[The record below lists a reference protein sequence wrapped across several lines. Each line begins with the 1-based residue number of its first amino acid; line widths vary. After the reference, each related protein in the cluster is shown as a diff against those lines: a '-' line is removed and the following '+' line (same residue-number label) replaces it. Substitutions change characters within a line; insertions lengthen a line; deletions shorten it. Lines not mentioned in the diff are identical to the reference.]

1 MSKKKDAPSPIEAY
15 LHTKEER
22 LNNPPVGMVDPDT
35 DPDGAQKTYSYDPHI
50 DPQLQWAG
58 KAEHL
63 SFEVPTV
70 SLHVHE
76 RIDPLTIIEAV
87 RKRETDNDDQMEI
100 SLFSQPE
107 ENPPIREAIQFYK
120 HKHNW
125 SNRLIAGDSL
135 LVMNSLL
142 EKEGMG
148 GKVQMIYIDPPYG
161 IKYGSNFQP
170 FVNKRNVNDGKDEDL
185 TSEPEQIRAFRDTW
199 ELGLHSFLTYLRDR
213 LSLSVE
219 LLTQSGSIFVQI
231 GDQNLHHVREIMD
244 EVLGS
249 ENFVSQISFK
259 TSPGD
264 TTRHLPPCL
273 DYLLWYAK
281 DKDVMK
287 FNKLYLIKEIGVAQG
302 SSFDWLENSECFVR
316 PMSKNEKKNPAMIN
330 ESDRPFRWADPRRK
344 GTTES
349 AKFTYSYNGK
359 DISPGSGMTWKT
371 TPDGIQRL
379 HKANRLGIKGTQLN
393 YKRYLDDFPGTE
405 LLNVWTDT
413 MNSFMSRDYV
423 VQTDTK
429 IIQRCVIMA
438 SDPGDLILDI
448 TCGSGTTAYVCEQ
461 WGRRW
466 ITCDTSRVAVTL
478 SKIRLMCSTF
488 PMYTLA
494 RPSEGVDS
502 GFQYES
508 IPHVSLRTIVNNENI
523 DSIYAD
529 YCGQVHDHLSKL
541 NHLSGE
547 SYELMDLPL
556 EASPNW
562 NKEMIDVYSFCR
574 SVKLR
579 MISDIEQSIIQNSE
593 LVPLYDY
600 PLFDR
605 TKSRITGPFTVE
617 AVPAPAVKSIDEIVN
632 CSEPVADDS
641 IARSGET
648 LRQSEWRDE
657 LLKTG
662 VRGKNK
668 QYIQFSRIEV
678 LPGYR
683 WIHAVAETIPDSDQA
698 IAERVAVS
706 FASEFMPLEQR
717 QVALA
722 LEEAQSLVPKPKI
735 LIFAAFQFDP
745 EASKDIDETNWPGV
759 QLLRVQMNADLLTED
774 LKKKRASN
782 DSFWL
787 IGQPEVI
794 VEKGKD
800 GKYLVKVLGFDY
812 YNTRSGQIESGGKD
826 KIAMWMLDTD
836 YDGRSLFPRQVFL
849 PLAGDK
855 EGWSKLAKD
864 LKTSIDESL
873 IDQYRGTE
881 SLPFTCGDHKRI
893 AVKIVDDR
901 GIESLVIKGLD

>member
-100 SLFSQPE
+100 SLFSKPE

-142 EKEGMG
+142 EKEGMS
-148 GKVQMIYIDPPYG
+148 GKVQTVYMDPPYG

-170 FVNKRNVNDGKDEDL
+170 FTNKNKVEDKDEDMAI
-185 TSEPEQIRAFRDTW
+185 EPETIRAFRDTW
-199 ELGLHSFLTYLRDR
+199 ELGIHSYLTYLRDR
-213 LSLSVE
+213 VSLARQ
-219 LLTQSGSIFVQI
+219 LLDNSGSIFIQI
-231 GDQNLHHVREIMD
+231 NDDNLHYIKNILD
-244 EVLGS
+244 EVFGY
-249 ENFVSQISFK
+249 ENCVNIIPFKKRASFLSRFGK
-259 TSPGD
+259 G
-264 TTRHLPPCL
+264 LFEL
-273 DYLLWYAK
+273 FDYIVWYAK
-281 DKDVMK
+281 DIDNVKVNPLYVPIDRFQQLRGEYRFYDDENGVR
-287 FNKLYLIKEIGVAQG
+287 KLTEE
-302 SSFDWLENSECFVR
+302 D
-316 PMSKNEKKNPAMIN
+316 MIN
-330 ESDRPFRWADPRRK
+330 PRLDLSRVFRTHSASKKSSSPTNVETITIGQYKLKPPSGHEWKADAK
-344 GTTES
+344 GMQVLLEL
-349 AKFTYSYNGK
+349 NRLV
-359 DISPGSGMTWKT
+359 PGSQSR
-371 TPDGIQRL
+371 P
-379 HKANRLGIKGTQLN
+379 
-393 YKRYLDDFPGTE
+393 YKIYFTDFPYQ
-405 LLNVWTDT
+405 LLNNLWDDT
-413 MNSFMSRDYV
+413 LAEQNPVYA
-423 VQTDTK
+423 VQTDELPV
-429 IIQRCVIMA
+429 QRCILLS
-438 SDPGDLILDI
+438 SDPGDLVLDI
-448 TCGSGTTAYVCEQ
+448 TCGSGTTAFVAEQ

-478 SKIRLMCSTF
+478 SKVRLMTAKYDYYELSHPGEGIASGF
-488 PMYTLA
+488 KYKAQDRIKLETLA
-494 RPSEGVDS
+494 RE
-502 GFQYES
+502 ES
-508 IPHVSLRTIVNNENI
+508 PETII
-523 DSIYAD
+523 
-529 YCGQVHDHLSKL
+529 
-541 NHLSGE
+541 
-547 SYELMDLPL
+547 
-556 EASPNW
+556 
-562 NKEMIDVYSFCR
+562 
-574 SVKLR
+574 
-579 MISDIEQSIIQNSE
+579 
-593 LVPLYDY
+593 LYDK
-600 PLFDR
+600 PKIDH

-632 CSEPVADDS
+632 GSEPVSDDS
-641 IARSGET
+641 VARSGET

-662 VRGKNK
+662 VRGKSN
-668 QYIQFSRIEV
+668 QYIRFSRIEV
-678 LPGYR
+678 IPGYR
-683 WIHAVAETIPDSDQA
+683 WIHAVAETIPESDKL
-698 IAERVAVS
+698 IPERVAVS

-836 YDGRSLFPRQVFL
+836 YDGRSLFPKQVFL
-849 PLAGDK
+849 PLASDK

-864 LKTSIDESL
+864 LKASIDESL
-873 IDQYRGTE
+873 IDQYRSTE

>member
-1 MSKKKDAPSPIEAY
+1 MAKKNDAPSPIEAY

-35 DPDGAQKTYSYDPHI
+35 DPDGAQKIYSYDPHI
-50 DPQLQWAG
+50 DPQLHWAG

-87 RKRETDNDDQMEI
+87 RKRDTDNDDQMEI
-100 SLFSQPE
+100 SLFSKPE

-142 EKEGMG
+142 EKEGMS
-148 GKVQMIYIDPPYG
+148 GKVQTVYMDPPYG

-170 FVNKRNVNDGKDEDL
+170 FTNKNKVEDKDEDMAI
-185 TSEPEQIRAFRDTW
+185 EPETIRAFRDTW
-199 ELGLHSFLTYLRDR
+199 ELGIHSYLTYLRDR
-213 LSLSVE
+213 VSLARQ
-219 LLTQSGSIFVQI
+219 LLDNSGSIFIQI
-231 GDQNLHHVREIMD
+231 NDDNLHYIKNILD
-244 EVLGS
+244 EVFGY
-249 ENFVSQISFK
+249 ENCVNIIPFKKRASFLSRFGK
-259 TSPGD
+259 G
-264 TTRHLPPCL
+264 LFEL
-273 DYLLWYAK
+273 FDYIVWYAK
-281 DKDVMK
+281 DINNVKVNPLYVPIDRFQQLRGEYRFYDDENGVR
-287 FNKLYLIKEIGVAQG
+287 KLTEE
-302 SSFDWLENSECFVR
+302 D
-316 PMSKNEKKNPAMIN
+316 MIN
-330 ESDRPFRWADPRRK
+330 PRLDLSRVFRTHSASKKSSSPTNVETITIGQYKLKPPSGHEWKADAK
-344 GTTES
+344 GMQVLLEL
-349 AKFTYSYNGK
+349 NRLV
-359 DISPGSGMTWKT
+359 PGSQSR
-371 TPDGIQRL
+371 P
-379 HKANRLGIKGTQLN
+379 
-393 YKRYLDDFPGTE
+393 YKIYFTDFPYQ
-405 LLNVWTDT
+405 LLNNLWDDT
-413 MNSFMSRDYV
+413 LAEQNPVYA
-423 VQTDTK
+423 VQTDELPV
-429 IIQRCVIMA
+429 QRCILLS
-438 SDPGDLILDI
+438 SDPGDLVLDI
-448 TCGSGTTAYVCEQ
+448 TCGSGTTAFVAEQ

-478 SKIRLMCSTF
+478 SKVRLMTAKYDYYELSHPGEGIASGF
-488 PMYTLA
+488 KYKAQDRIKLETLA
-494 RPSEGVDS
+494 RE
-502 GFQYES
+502 ES
-508 IPHVSLRTIVNNENI
+508 PETII
-523 DSIYAD
+523 
-529 YCGQVHDHLSKL
+529 
-541 NHLSGE
+541 
-547 SYELMDLPL
+547 
-556 EASPNW
+556 
-562 NKEMIDVYSFCR
+562 
-574 SVKLR
+574 
-579 MISDIEQSIIQNSE
+579 
-593 LVPLYDY
+593 LYDK
-600 PLFDR
+600 PKIDH

-632 CSEPVADDS
+632 GSEPISDDS

-662 VRGKNK
+662 VRGKSN
-668 QYIQFSRIEV
+668 QYIRFSRIEV
-678 LPGYR
+678 IPGYR
-683 WIHAVAETIPDSDQA
+683 WIHAVAETIPESDKLVP
-698 IAERVAVS
+698 ERVAVS

-794 VEKGKD
+794 VEKCKD
-800 GKYLVKVLGFDY
+800 GKYQVKVQGFDY

-836 YDGRSLFPRQVFL
+836 YDGRSLFPKQVFL

-864 LKTSIDESL
+864 LKTSIDDSL

-881 SLPFTCGDHKRI
+881 SLPFTRGDHKRI

>member
-1 MSKKKDAPSPIEAY
+1 MAKKNDAPSPIEAY

-35 DPDGAQKTYSYDPHI
+35 DPDGAQKIYSYDPHI
-50 DPQLQWAG
+50 DPQLHWAG

-87 RKRETDNDDQMEI
+87 RKRDTDNDDQMEI
-100 SLFSQPE
+100 SLFSKPE

-142 EKEGMG
+142 EKEGMS
-148 GKVQMIYIDPPYG
+148 GKVQTVYMDPPYG

-170 FVNKRNVNDGKDEDL
+170 FTNKNKVEDKDEDMAI
-185 TSEPEQIRAFRDTW
+185 EPETIRAFRDTW
-199 ELGLHSFLTYLRDR
+199 ELGIHSYLTYLRDR
-213 LSLSVE
+213 VSLARQ
-219 LLTQSGSIFVQI
+219 LLDNSGSIFIQI
-231 GDQNLHHVREIMD
+231 NDDNLHYIKNILD
-244 EVLGS
+244 EVFGY
-249 ENFVSQISFK
+249 ENCVNIIPFKKRASFLSRFGK
-259 TSPGD
+259 G
-264 TTRHLPPCL
+264 LFEL
-273 DYLLWYAK
+273 FDYIVWYAK
-281 DKDVMK
+281 DIDNVKVNPLYVPIDRFQQLRGEYRFYDDENGVR
-287 FNKLYLIKEIGVAQG
+287 KLTEE
-302 SSFDWLENSECFVR
+302 D
-316 PMSKNEKKNPAMIN
+316 MIN
-330 ESDRPFRWADPRRK
+330 PRLDLSRVFRTHSASKKSSSPTNVETITIGQYKLKPPSGHEWKADAK
-344 GTTES
+344 GMQVLLEL
-349 AKFTYSYNGK
+349 NRLV
-359 DISPGSGMTWKT
+359 PGSQSR
-371 TPDGIQRL
+371 P
-379 HKANRLGIKGTQLN
+379 
-393 YKRYLDDFPGTE
+393 YKIYFTDFPYQ
-405 LLNVWTDT
+405 LLNNLWDDT
-413 MNSFMSRDYV
+413 LAEQNPVYA
-423 VQTDTK
+423 VQTDELPV
-429 IIQRCVIMA
+429 QRCILLS
-438 SDPGDLILDI
+438 SDPGDLVLDI
-448 TCGSGTTAYVCEQ
+448 TCGSGTTAFVAEQ

-478 SKIRLMCSTF
+478 SKVRLMTAKYDYYELSHPGEGIASGF
-488 PMYTLA
+488 KYKAQDRIKLETLA
-494 RPSEGVDS
+494 RE
-502 GFQYES
+502 ES
-508 IPHVSLRTIVNNENI
+508 PETII
-523 DSIYAD
+523 
-529 YCGQVHDHLSKL
+529 
-541 NHLSGE
+541 
-547 SYELMDLPL
+547 
-556 EASPNW
+556 
-562 NKEMIDVYSFCR
+562 
-574 SVKLR
+574 
-579 MISDIEQSIIQNSE
+579 
-593 LVPLYDY
+593 LYDK
-600 PLFDR
+600 PKIDH

-632 CSEPVADDS
+632 GSEPISDDS

-662 VRGKNK
+662 VRGKSN
-668 QYIQFSRIEV
+668 QYIRFSRIEV
-678 LPGYR
+678 IPGYR
-683 WIHAVAETIPDSDQA
+683 WIHAVAETIPESDKLVP
-698 IAERVAVS
+698 ERVAVS

-794 VEKGKD
+794 VEKCKD
-800 GKYLVKVLGFDY
+800 GKYQVKVQGFDY

-836 YDGRSLFPRQVFL
+836 YDGRSLFPKQVFL

-864 LKTSIDESL
+864 LKTSIDDSL

-881 SLPFTCGDHKRI
+881 SLPFTRGDHKRI

>member
-100 SLFSQPE
+100 SLFSKPE

-142 EKEGMG
+142 EKEGMS
-148 GKVQMIYIDPPYG
+148 GKVQTVYMDPPYG

-170 FVNKRNVNDGKDEDL
+170 FTNKNKVEDKDEDMAI
-185 TSEPEQIRAFRDTW
+185 EPETIRAFRDTW
-199 ELGLHSFLTYLRDR
+199 ELGIHSYLTYLRDR
-213 LSLSVE
+213 VSLARQ
-219 LLTQSGSIFVQI
+219 LLDNSGSIFIQI
-231 GDQNLHHVREIMD
+231 NDDNLHYIKNILD
-244 EVLGS
+244 EVFGY
-249 ENFVSQISFK
+249 ENCVNIIPFKKRASFLSRFGK
-259 TSPGD
+259 G
-264 TTRHLPPCL
+264 LFEL
-273 DYLLWYAK
+273 FDYIVWYAK
-281 DKDVMK
+281 DIDNVKVNPLYVPIDRFQQLRGEYRFYDDENGVR
-287 FNKLYLIKEIGVAQG
+287 KLTEE
-302 SSFDWLENSECFVR
+302 D
-316 PMSKNEKKNPAMIN
+316 MIN
-330 ESDRPFRWADPRRK
+330 PRLDLSRVFRTHSASKKSSSPTNVETITIGQYKLKPPSGHEWKADAK
-344 GTTES
+344 GMQVLLEL
-349 AKFTYSYNGK
+349 NRLV
-359 DISPGSGMTWKT
+359 PGSQSR
-371 TPDGIQRL
+371 P
-379 HKANRLGIKGTQLN
+379 
-393 YKRYLDDFPGTE
+393 YKIYFTDFPYQ
-405 LLNVWTDT
+405 LLNNLWDDT
-413 MNSFMSRDYV
+413 LAEQNPVYA
-423 VQTDTK
+423 VQTDELPV
-429 IIQRCVIMA
+429 QRCILLS
-438 SDPGDLILDI
+438 SDPGDLVLDI
-448 TCGSGTTAYVCEQ
+448 TCGSGTTAFVAEQ

-478 SKIRLMCSTF
+478 SKVRLMTAKYDYYELSHPGEGIASGF
-488 PMYTLA
+488 KYKAQDRIKLETLA
-494 RPSEGVDS
+494 RE
-502 GFQYES
+502 ES
-508 IPHVSLRTIVNNENI
+508 PETII
-523 DSIYAD
+523 
-529 YCGQVHDHLSKL
+529 
-541 NHLSGE
+541 
-547 SYELMDLPL
+547 
-556 EASPNW
+556 
-562 NKEMIDVYSFCR
+562 
-574 SVKLR
+574 
-579 MISDIEQSIIQNSE
+579 
-593 LVPLYDY
+593 LYDK
-600 PLFDR
+600 PKIDH

-632 CSEPVADDS
+632 GSEPVSDDS
-641 IARSGET
+641 VARSGET

-662 VRGKNK
+662 VRGKSN
-668 QYIQFSRIEV
+668 QYIRFSRIEV
-678 LPGYR
+678 IPGYR
-683 WIHAVAETIPDSDQA
+683 WIHAVAETIPESDKTTP
-698 IAERVAVS
+698 ERVAVS

-836 YDGRSLFPRQVFL
+836 YDGRSLFPKQVFL
-849 PLAGDK
+849 PLASDK

-864 LKTSIDESL
+864 LKASIDESL
-873 IDQYRGTE
+873 IDQYRSTE

>member
-100 SLFSQPE
+100 SLFSKPE

-142 EKEGMG
+142 EKEGMS
-148 GKVQMIYIDPPYG
+148 GKVQTVYMDPPYG

-170 FVNKRNVNDGKDEDL
+170 FTNKNKVEDKDEDMAI
-185 TSEPEQIRAFRDTW
+185 EPETIRAFRDTW
-199 ELGLHSFLTYLRDR
+199 ELGIHSYLTYLRDR
-213 LSLSVE
+213 VSLARQ
-219 LLTQSGSIFVQI
+219 LLDNSGSIFIQI
-231 GDQNLHHVREIMD
+231 NDDNLHYIKNILD
-244 EVLGS
+244 EVFGY
-249 ENFVSQISFK
+249 ENCVNIIPFKKRASFLSRFGK
-259 TSPGD
+259 G
-264 TTRHLPPCL
+264 LFEL
-273 DYLLWYAK
+273 FDYIVWYAK
-281 DKDVMK
+281 DINNVKVNPLYVPIDRFQQLRGEYRFYDDENGVR
-287 FNKLYLIKEIGVAQG
+287 KLTEE
-302 SSFDWLENSECFVR
+302 D
-316 PMSKNEKKNPAMIN
+316 MIN
-330 ESDRPFRWADPRRK
+330 PRLDLSRVFRTHSASKKSSSPTNVETITIGQYKLKPPSGHEWKADAK
-344 GTTES
+344 GMQVLLEL
-349 AKFTYSYNGK
+349 NRLV
-359 DISPGSGMTWKT
+359 PGSQSR
-371 TPDGIQRL
+371 P
-379 HKANRLGIKGTQLN
+379 
-393 YKRYLDDFPGTE
+393 YKIYFTDFPYQ
-405 LLNVWTDT
+405 LLNNLWDDT
-413 MNSFMSRDYV
+413 LAEQNPVYA
-423 VQTDTK
+423 VQTDELPV
-429 IIQRCVIMA
+429 QRCILLS
-438 SDPGDLILDI
+438 SDPGDLVLDI
-448 TCGSGTTAYVCEQ
+448 TCGSGTTAFVAEQ

-478 SKIRLMCSTF
+478 SKVRLMTAKYDYYELSHPGEGIASGF
-488 PMYTLA
+488 KYKAQDRIKLETLA
-494 RPSEGVDS
+494 RE
-502 GFQYES
+502 ES
-508 IPHVSLRTIVNNENI
+508 PETII
-523 DSIYAD
+523 
-529 YCGQVHDHLSKL
+529 
-541 NHLSGE
+541 
-547 SYELMDLPL
+547 
-556 EASPNW
+556 
-562 NKEMIDVYSFCR
+562 
-574 SVKLR
+574 
-579 MISDIEQSIIQNSE
+579 
-593 LVPLYDY
+593 LYDK
-600 PLFDR
+600 PKIDH

-632 CSEPVADDS
+632 GSEPVSDDS

-662 VRGKNK
+662 VRGKSN
-668 QYIQFSRIEV
+668 QYIRFSRIEV
-678 LPGYR
+678 IPGYR
-683 WIHAVAETIPDSDQA
+683 WIHAVAETIPESDKTTP
-698 IAERVAVS
+698 ERVAVS

-836 YDGRSLFPRQVFL
+836 YDGRSLFPKQVFL
-849 PLAGDK
+849 PLASDK

-864 LKTSIDESL
+864 LKASIDESL
-873 IDQYRGTE
+873 IDQYRSTE

>member
-100 SLFSQPE
+100 SLFSKPE

-142 EKEGMG
+142 EKEGMS
-148 GKVQMIYIDPPYG
+148 GKVQTVYMDPPYG

-170 FVNKRNVNDGKDEDL
+170 FTNKNKVEDKDEDMAI
-185 TSEPEQIRAFRDTW
+185 EPETIRAFRDTW
-199 ELGLHSFLTYLRDR
+199 ELGIHSYLTYLRDR
-213 LSLSVE
+213 VSLARQ
-219 LLTQSGSIFVQI
+219 LLDNSGSIFIQI
-231 GDQNLHHVREIMD
+231 NDDNLHYIKNILD
-244 EVLGS
+244 EVFGY
-249 ENFVSQISFK
+249 ENCVNIIPFKKRASFLSRFGK
-259 TSPGD
+259 G
-264 TTRHLPPCL
+264 LFEL
-273 DYLLWYAK
+273 FDYIVWYAK
-281 DKDVMK
+281 DINNVKVNPLYVPIDRFQQLRGEYRFYDDENGVR
-287 FNKLYLIKEIGVAQG
+287 KLTEE
-302 SSFDWLENSECFVR
+302 D
-316 PMSKNEKKNPAMIN
+316 MIN
-330 ESDRPFRWADPRRK
+330 PRLDLSRVFRTHSASKKSSSPTNVETITIGQYKLKPPSGHEWKADAK
-344 GTTES
+344 GMQVLLEL
-349 AKFTYSYNGK
+349 NRLV
-359 DISPGSGMTWKT
+359 PGSQSR
-371 TPDGIQRL
+371 P
-379 HKANRLGIKGTQLN
+379 
-393 YKRYLDDFPGTE
+393 YKIYFTDFPYQ
-405 LLNVWTDT
+405 LLNNLWDDT
-413 MNSFMSRDYV
+413 LAEQNPVYA
-423 VQTDTK
+423 VQTDELPV
-429 IIQRCVIMA
+429 QRCILLS
-438 SDPGDLILDI
+438 SDPGDLVLDI
-448 TCGSGTTAYVCEQ
+448 TCGSGTTAFVAEQ

-478 SKIRLMCSTF
+478 SKVRLMTAKYDYYELSHPGEGIASGF
-488 PMYTLA
+488 KYKAQDRIKLETLA
-494 RPSEGVDS
+494 RE
-502 GFQYES
+502 ES
-508 IPHVSLRTIVNNENI
+508 PETII
-523 DSIYAD
+523 
-529 YCGQVHDHLSKL
+529 
-541 NHLSGE
+541 
-547 SYELMDLPL
+547 
-556 EASPNW
+556 
-562 NKEMIDVYSFCR
+562 
-574 SVKLR
+574 
-579 MISDIEQSIIQNSE
+579 
-593 LVPLYDY
+593 LYDK
-600 PLFDR
+600 PKIDH

-632 CSEPVADDS
+632 GSEPVSDDS

-662 VRGKNK
+662 VRGKSN
-668 QYIQFSRIEV
+668 QYIRFSRIEV
-678 LPGYR
+678 IPGYR
-683 WIHAVAETIPDSDQA
+683 WIHAVAETIPESDKLVP
-698 IAERVAVS
+698 ERVAVS

-794 VEKGKD
+794 VEKCKD
-800 GKYLVKVLGFDY
+800 GKYQVKVQGFDY

-836 YDGRSLFPRQVFL
+836 YDGRSLFPKQVFL

-864 LKTSIDESL
+864 LKTSIDDSL

-881 SLPFTCGDHKRI
+881 SLPFTRGDHKRI

>member
-100 SLFSQPE
+100 SLFSKPE

-142 EKEGMG
+142 EKEGMS
-148 GKVQMIYIDPPYG
+148 GKVQTVYMDPPYG

-170 FVNKRNVNDGKDEDL
+170 FTNKNKVEDKDEDMAI
-185 TSEPEQIRAFRDTW
+185 EPETIRAFRDTW
-199 ELGLHSFLTYLRDR
+199 ELGIHSYLTYLRDR
-213 LSLSVE
+213 VSLARQ
-219 LLTQSGSIFVQI
+219 LLDNSGSIFIQI
-231 GDQNLHHVREIMD
+231 NDDNLHYIKNILD
-244 EVLGS
+244 EVFGY
-249 ENFVSQISFK
+249 ENCVNIIPFKKRASFLSRFGK
-259 TSPGD
+259 G
-264 TTRHLPPCL
+264 LFEL
-273 DYLLWYAK
+273 FDYIVWYAK
-281 DKDVMK
+281 DIDNVKVNPLYVPIDRFQQLRGEYRFYDDENGVR
-287 FNKLYLIKEIGVAQG
+287 KLTEE
-302 SSFDWLENSECFVR
+302 D
-316 PMSKNEKKNPAMIN
+316 MIN
-330 ESDRPFRWADPRRK
+330 PRLDLSRVFRTHSASKKSSSPTNVETITIGQYKLKPPSGHEWKADAK
-344 GTTES
+344 GMQVLLEL
-349 AKFTYSYNGK
+349 NRLV
-359 DISPGSGMTWKT
+359 PGSQSR
-371 TPDGIQRL
+371 P
-379 HKANRLGIKGTQLN
+379 
-393 YKRYLDDFPGTE
+393 YKIYFTDFPYQ
-405 LLNVWTDT
+405 LLNNLWDDT
-413 MNSFMSRDYV
+413 LAEQNPVYA
-423 VQTDTK
+423 VQTDELPV
-429 IIQRCVIMA
+429 QRCILLS
-438 SDPGDLILDI
+438 SDPGDLVLDI
-448 TCGSGTTAYVCEQ
+448 TCGSGTTAFVAEQ

-478 SKIRLMCSTF
+478 SKVRLMTAKYDYYELSHPGEGIASGF
-488 PMYTLA
+488 KYKAQDRIKLETLA
-494 RPSEGVDS
+494 RE
-502 GFQYES
+502 ES
-508 IPHVSLRTIVNNENI
+508 PETII
-523 DSIYAD
+523 
-529 YCGQVHDHLSKL
+529 
-541 NHLSGE
+541 
-547 SYELMDLPL
+547 
-556 EASPNW
+556 
-562 NKEMIDVYSFCR
+562 
-574 SVKLR
+574 
-579 MISDIEQSIIQNSE
+579 
-593 LVPLYDY
+593 LYDK
-600 PLFDR
+600 PKIDH

-632 CSEPVADDS
+632 GSEPVSDDS

-662 VRGKNK
+662 VRGKSN
-668 QYIQFSRIEV
+668 QYIRFSRIEV
-678 LPGYR
+678 IPGYR
-683 WIHAVAETIPDSDQA
+683 WIHAVAETIPESDKTTP
-698 IAERVAVS
+698 ERVAVS

-836 YDGRSLFPRQVFL
+836 YDGRSLFPKQVFL
-849 PLAGDK
+849 PLASDK

-864 LKTSIDESL
+864 LKASIDESL
-873 IDQYRGTE
+873 IDQYRSTE

>member
-1 MSKKKDAPSPIEAY
+1 MAKKNDAPSPIEAY

-35 DPDGAQKTYSYDPHI
+35 DPDGAQKIYSYDPHI
-50 DPQLQWAG
+50 DPQLHWAG

-87 RKRETDNDDQMEI
+87 RKRDTDNDDQMEI
-100 SLFSQPE
+100 SLFSKPE

-142 EKEGMG
+142 EKEGMS
-148 GKVQMIYIDPPYG
+148 GKVQTVYMDPPYG

-170 FVNKRNVNDGKDEDL
+170 FTNKNKVEDKDEDMAI
-185 TSEPEQIRAFRDTW
+185 EPETIRAFRDTW
-199 ELGLHSFLTYLRDR
+199 ELGIHSYLTYLRDR
-213 LSLSVE
+213 VSLARQ
-219 LLTQSGSIFVQI
+219 LLDNSGSIFIQI
-231 GDQNLHHVREIMD
+231 NDDNLHYIKNILD
-244 EVLGS
+244 EVFGY
-249 ENFVSQISFK
+249 ENCVNIIPFKKRASFLSRFGK
-259 TSPGD
+259 G
-264 TTRHLPPCL
+264 LFEL
-273 DYLLWYAK
+273 FDYIVWYAK
-281 DKDVMK
+281 DINNVKVNPLYVPIDRFQQLRGEYRFYDDENGVR
-287 FNKLYLIKEIGVAQG
+287 KLTEE
-302 SSFDWLENSECFVR
+302 D
-316 PMSKNEKKNPAMIN
+316 MIN
-330 ESDRPFRWADPRRK
+330 PRLDLSRVFRTHSASKKSSSPTNVETITIGQYKLKPPSGHEWKADAK
-344 GTTES
+344 GMQVLLEL
-349 AKFTYSYNGK
+349 NRLV
-359 DISPGSGMTWKT
+359 PGSQSR
-371 TPDGIQRL
+371 P
-379 HKANRLGIKGTQLN
+379 
-393 YKRYLDDFPGTE
+393 YKIYFTDFPYQ
-405 LLNVWTDT
+405 LLNNLWDDT
-413 MNSFMSRDYV
+413 LAEQNPVYA
-423 VQTDTK
+423 VQTDELPV
-429 IIQRCVIMA
+429 QRCILLS
-438 SDPGDLILDI
+438 SDPGDLVLDI
-448 TCGSGTTAYVCEQ
+448 TCGSGTTAFVAEQ

-478 SKIRLMCSTF
+478 SKVRLMTAKYDYYELSHPGEGIASGF
-488 PMYTLA
+488 KYKAQDRIKLETLA
-494 RPSEGVDS
+494 RE
-502 GFQYES
+502 ES
-508 IPHVSLRTIVNNENI
+508 PETII
-523 DSIYAD
+523 
-529 YCGQVHDHLSKL
+529 
-541 NHLSGE
+541 
-547 SYELMDLPL
+547 
-556 EASPNW
+556 
-562 NKEMIDVYSFCR
+562 
-574 SVKLR
+574 
-579 MISDIEQSIIQNSE
+579 
-593 LVPLYDY
+593 LYDK
-600 PLFDR
+600 PKIDH

-632 CSEPVADDS
+632 GSEPISDDS

-662 VRGKNK
+662 VRGKSN
-668 QYIQFSRIEV
+668 QYIRFSRIEV
-678 LPGYR
+678 IPGYR
-683 WIHAVAETIPDSDQA
+683 WIHAVAETIPESDKLVP
-698 IAERVAVS
+698 ERVAVS

-794 VEKGKD
+794 VEKCKD
-800 GKYLVKVLGFDY
+800 GKYQVKVQGFDY

-836 YDGRSLFPRQVFL
+836 YDGRSLFPKQVFL

-864 LKTSIDESL
+864 LKTSIDDSL

>member
-100 SLFSQPE
+100 SLFSKPE

-142 EKEGMG
+142 EKEGMS
-148 GKVQMIYIDPPYG
+148 GKVQTVYMDPPYG

-170 FVNKRNVNDGKDEDL
+170 FTNKNKVEDKDEDMAI
-185 TSEPEQIRAFRDTW
+185 EPETIRAFRDTW
-199 ELGLHSFLTYLRDR
+199 ELGIHSYLTYLRDR
-213 LSLSVE
+213 VSLARQ
-219 LLTQSGSIFVQI
+219 LLDNSGSIFIQI
-231 GDQNLHHVREIMD
+231 NDDNLHYIKNILD
-244 EVLGS
+244 EVFGY
-249 ENFVSQISFK
+249 ENCVNIIPFKKRASFLSRFGK
-259 TSPGD
+259 G
-264 TTRHLPPCL
+264 LFEL
-273 DYLLWYAK
+273 FDYIVWYAK
-281 DKDVMK
+281 DINNVKVNPLYVPIDRFQQLRGEYRFYDDENGVR
-287 FNKLYLIKEIGVAQG
+287 KLTEE
-302 SSFDWLENSECFVR
+302 D
-316 PMSKNEKKNPAMIN
+316 MIN
-330 ESDRPFRWADPRRK
+330 PRLDLSRVFRTHSASKKSSSPTNVETITIGQYKLKPPSGHEWKADAK
-344 GTTES
+344 GMQVLLEL
-349 AKFTYSYNGK
+349 NRLV
-359 DISPGSGMTWKT
+359 PGSQSR
-371 TPDGIQRL
+371 P
-379 HKANRLGIKGTQLN
+379 
-393 YKRYLDDFPGTE
+393 YKIYFTDFPYQ
-405 LLNVWTDT
+405 LLNNLWDDT
-413 MNSFMSRDYV
+413 LAEQNPVYA
-423 VQTDTK
+423 VQTDELPV
-429 IIQRCVIMA
+429 QRCILLS
-438 SDPGDLILDI
+438 SDPGDLVLDI
-448 TCGSGTTAYVCEQ
+448 TCGSGTTAFVAEQ

-478 SKIRLMCSTF
+478 SKVRLMTAKYDYYELSHPGEGIASGF
-488 PMYTLA
+488 KYKAQDRIKLETLA
-494 RPSEGVDS
+494 RE
-502 GFQYES
+502 ES
-508 IPHVSLRTIVNNENI
+508 PETII
-523 DSIYAD
+523 
-529 YCGQVHDHLSKL
+529 
-541 NHLSGE
+541 
-547 SYELMDLPL
+547 
-556 EASPNW
+556 
-562 NKEMIDVYSFCR
+562 
-574 SVKLR
+574 
-579 MISDIEQSIIQNSE
+579 
-593 LVPLYDY
+593 LYDK
-600 PLFDR
+600 PKIDH

-632 CSEPVADDS
+632 GSEPVSDDS

-662 VRGKNK
+662 VRGKSN
-668 QYIQFSRIEV
+668 QYIRFSRIEV
-678 LPGYR
+678 IPGYR
-683 WIHAVAETIPDSDQA
+683 WIHAVAETIPESDKLVP
-698 IAERVAVS
+698 ERVAVS

-794 VEKGKD
+794 VEKCKD
-800 GKYLVKVLGFDY
+800 GKYQVKVQGFDY

-836 YDGRSLFPRQVFL
+836 YDGRSLFPKQVFL

>member
-100 SLFSQPE
+100 SLFSKPE

-142 EKEGMG
+142 EKEGMS
-148 GKVQMIYIDPPYG
+148 GKVQTVYMDPPYG

-170 FVNKRNVNDGKDEDL
+170 FTNKNKVEDKDEDMAI
-185 TSEPEQIRAFRDTW
+185 EPETIRAFRDTW
-199 ELGLHSFLTYLRDR
+199 ELGIHSYLTYLRDR
-213 LSLSVE
+213 VSLARQ
-219 LLTQSGSIFVQI
+219 LLDNSGSIFIQI
-231 GDQNLHHVREIMD
+231 NDDNLHYIKNILD
-244 EVLGS
+244 EVFGY
-249 ENFVSQISFK
+249 ENCVNIIPFKKRASFLSRFGK
-259 TSPGD
+259 G
-264 TTRHLPPCL
+264 LFEL
-273 DYLLWYAK
+273 FDYIVWYAK
-281 DKDVMK
+281 DINNVKVNPLYVPIDRFQQLRGEYRFYDDENGVR
-287 FNKLYLIKEIGVAQG
+287 KLTEE
-302 SSFDWLENSECFVR
+302 D
-316 PMSKNEKKNPAMIN
+316 MIN
-330 ESDRPFRWADPRRK
+330 PRLDLSRVFRTHSASKKSSSPTNVETITIGQYKLKPPSGHEWKADAK
-344 GTTES
+344 GMQVLLEL
-349 AKFTYSYNGK
+349 NRLV
-359 DISPGSGMTWKT
+359 PGSQSR
-371 TPDGIQRL
+371 P
-379 HKANRLGIKGTQLN
+379 
-393 YKRYLDDFPGTE
+393 YKIYFTDFPYQ
-405 LLNVWTDT
+405 LLNNLWDDT
-413 MNSFMSRDYV
+413 LAEQNPVYA
-423 VQTDTK
+423 VQTDELPV
-429 IIQRCVIMA
+429 QRCILLS
-438 SDPGDLILDI
+438 SDPGDLVLDI
-448 TCGSGTTAYVCEQ
+448 TCGSGTTAFVAEQ

-478 SKIRLMCSTF
+478 SKVRLMTAKYDYYELSHPGEGIASGF
-488 PMYTLA
+488 KYKAQDRIKLETLA
-494 RPSEGVDS
+494 RE
-502 GFQYES
+502 ES
-508 IPHVSLRTIVNNENI
+508 PETII
-523 DSIYAD
+523 
-529 YCGQVHDHLSKL
+529 
-541 NHLSGE
+541 
-547 SYELMDLPL
+547 
-556 EASPNW
+556 
-562 NKEMIDVYSFCR
+562 
-574 SVKLR
+574 
-579 MISDIEQSIIQNSE
+579 
-593 LVPLYDY
+593 LYDK
-600 PLFDR
+600 PKIDH

-632 CSEPVADDS
+632 GSEPVSDDS
-641 IARSGET
+641 VARSGET

-662 VRGKNK
+662 VRGKSN
-668 QYIQFSRIEV
+668 QYIRFSRIEV
-678 LPGYR
+678 IPGYR
-683 WIHAVAETIPDSDQA
+683 WIHAVAETIPESDKTTP
-698 IAERVAVS
+698 ERVAVS

-836 YDGRSLFPRQVFL
+836 YDGRSLFPKQVFL
-849 PLAGDK
+849 PLASDK

-864 LKTSIDESL
+864 LKASIDESL
-873 IDQYRGTE
+873 IDQYRSTE